1 MDAATH
7 AAERSARMKCLLNK
21 DLHVAYPCSPS
32 CALFG
37 DCITAYEK
45 SILRKPKTKADRV
58 RSMNDEELAE
68 LLFHAAHDPNK
79 PLNKQEVLEMLR
91 APAKEAK

>member
-1 MDAATH
+1 
-7 AAERSARMKCLLNK
+7 MKCLMRA
-21 DLHVAYPCSPS
+21 DLEISFPCSCNCP
-32 CALFG
+32 LYR
-37 DCITAYEK
+37 DCVAACNAEWNAK
-45 SILRKPKTKADRV
+45 MEAAAVSSPMTKADRV

-68 LLFHAAHDPNK
+68 LLFRAAHDPNK

>member
-1 MDAATH
+1 
-7 AAERSARMKCLLNK
+7 MKCLLNK
-21 DLHVAYPCSPS
+21 DLHVAYPCSPN

-37 DCITAYEK
+37 DCLTAYM
-45 SILRKPKTKADRV
+45 KPKKTNTKGDRV

-68 LLFHAAHDPNK
+68 LLFRAAHDPNK